1 MGLFVGCYVGPS
13 KPSSDDLIIDELLGL
28 HRQSLPWSPGCSV
41 ECPMVF
47 FLILR
52 VLTRGVWWDDWNGDI
67 CYFTRN
73 FGRLKMM
80 CILMV
85 ELGTSLRSRS
95 GGDVDSSRWQNR
107 SPDRP
112 HVYSRL
118 WDQL

>member
-1 MGLFVGCYVGPS
+1 MGLFVGSYVGPF

-47 FLILR
+47 VILW

-73 FGRLKMM
+73 SGRLEMM
-80 CILMV
+80 LILMI
-85 ELGTSLRSRS
+85 ELGASLRSRS
-95 GGDVDSSRWQNR
+95 GGDVDSSRRRNR
-107 SPDRP
+107 STD
-112 HVYSRL
+112 
-118 WDQL
+118 